1 MMPLVFLQVLE
12 PFCPLSE
19 QENPEPEE
27 LEVSQ
32 PTCSATVFINSQTE
46 FNSNL
51 LLSDTPSLTHKDL
64 PCAAPLTESEP
75 LSFPLT
81 VNASPSFSDAEAVP
95 PPPLSDCTSAS
106 EQCLVSV
113 PPLSNNPLDHHSGA
127 LSVEDDSCIP
137 SQTQTD
143 PPNPPVCVDV
153 IPAPLSEILSDE
165 SQVENFP
172 IRIVTS
178 HSSSQK
184 DETCMLQVPNSSCDS
199 PTQAV

>member
-27 LEVSQ
+27 LEVTQ
-32 PTCSATVFINSQTE
+32 PTCCATEFINSQTE
-46 FNSNL
+46 LISNP
-51 LLSDTPSLTHKDL
+51 LLSDTSSLTHKDL
-64 PCAAPLTESEP
+64 SCAASLTESEP
-75 LSFPLT
+75 LAVPLT
-81 VNASPSFSDAEAVP
+81 VNASFSDAESVP

-106 EQCLVSV
+106 EQCLMSV
-113 PPLSNNPLDHHSGA
+113 PPLANNPLDPHSEA

-143 PPNPPVCVDV
+143 PHSSPFCIDV

-165 SQVENFP
+165 SQ
-172 IRIVTS
+172 IVS
-178 HSSSQK
+178 DFQSR
-184 DETCMLQVPNSSCDS
+184 
-199 PTQAV
+199 